1 MMKHLTLPVLFAAL
15 LVATQSLAAETKGA
29 GSTFVS
35 PVMAKWIDAYKT
47 KTGNTVSYQAVG
59 SSIGV
64 GLIKKEAVDFGA
76 SDMPLDPK
84 ELDRLGMM
92 QFPIVIGG
100 VVPVVNIDGVK
111 PGQIRFTG
119 QMLADIY
126 LGKLKS
132 WNDPAIRAINPD
144 IRLPNT
150 PITVVHRIDGSGT
163 TFNWSNYLSKV
174 SPQWKTSVGEGTSVE
189 WPLGLGGKGN
199 DGVASLV
206 SLVPGSIGYLEYT
219 YALQRLDRIS
229 FGVVQNSAG
238 NFVVPDAASFQAAAS
253 SADWKAEKDF
263 HLVLTNAPGEDA
275 YPITAT
281 TFVLMPKA
289 PKSEERSAAAI
300 DFIRWSLENGKAQAE
315 TLNYVPLPACPGRPD
330 RALLAAEHR
339 RAHGFGIGCSQALK
353 LGNERPSCPGLSRA
367 STFPVP
373 ATRPRSFWK
382 SRRES

>member
-1 MMKHLTLPVLFAAL
+1 MMKHLRLPIVLTAL
-15 LVATQSLAAETKGA
+15 VVATQSFAAETTGA

-35 PVMAKWIDAYKT
+35 PVMAKWIDAYKA

-64 GLIKKEAVDFGA
+64 GLIKKATVDFGA
-76 SDMPLDPK
+76 TDMPLDPK
-84 ELDRLGMM
+84 ELEKLGMI

-111 PGQIRFTG
+111 PGQIHFTG
-119 QMLADIY
+119 EVLAGIY

-144 IRLPNT
+144 LKLPNA

-174 SPQWKTSVGEGTSVE
+174 SPQWKTSVGEGTAVE
-189 WPLGLGGKGN
+189 WPVGVGGRGN

-206 SLVPGSIGYLEYT
+206 GLVPGSIGYLEYA
-219 YALQRLDRIS
+219 YALQRLDKIS

-281 TFVLMPKA
+281 TFVLMPIK
-289 PKSEERSAAAI
+289 PKSPERSAAAI
-300 DFIRWSLENGKAQAE
+300 DFVRWSLDNGKSQAE
-315 TLNYVPLPACPGRPD
+315 TLNYVPLPA
-330 RALLAAEHR
+330 ALIQQVEQYWQQSFEATTVTAS
-339 RAHGFGIGCSQALK
+339 AIGK
-353 LGNERPSCPGLSRA
+353 R
-367 STFPVP
+367 
-373 ATRPRSFWK
+373 
-382 SRRES
+382 

>member
-1 MMKHLTLPVLFAAL
+1 MKKHIALPVILAAL

-84 ELDRLGMM
+84 ELERLGMM

-126 LGKLKS
+126 LGKLRS

-150 PITVVHRIDGSGT
+150 AITVVHRTDGSGT

-206 SLVPGSIGYLEYT
+206 SLVPGAIGYLEYT

-229 FGVVQNSAG
+229 FGVVQNNAG

-289 PKSEERSAAAI
+289 PKSEERSAATI
-300 DFIRWSLENGKAQAE
+300 DFMRWSLENGKSQAE
-315 TLNYVPLPACPGRPD
+315 TLNYVPLPP
-330 RALLAAEHR
+330 ALVDQ
-339 RAHGFGIGCSQALK
+339 I
-353 LGNERPSCPGLSRA
+353 ERYWQQSIETNPTVSA
-367 STFPVP
+367 SANVK
-373 ATRPRSFWK
+373 R
-382 SRRES
+382 

>member
-1 MMKHLTLPVLFAAL
+1 MMKPLRLSIIFTAL
-15 LVATQSLAAETKGA
+15 IVATQSLAGDATGA

-35 PVMAKWIDAYKT
+35 PVMTKWIDIYKA
-47 KTGNTVSYQAVG
+47 KTGNTVNYQPVG

-64 GLIKKEAVDFGA
+64 GLIKKAAVDFGA
-76 SDMPLDPK
+76 TDMPLHPG
-84 ELDRLGMM
+84 ELEILGMM

-100 VVPVVNIDGVK
+100 VVPVVNIEGVK
-111 PGQIRFTG
+111 PGQIHFTG

-132 WNDPAIRAINPD
+132 WSDPAIQAINPD
-144 IRLPNT
+144 LKLPKT
-150 PITVVHRIDGSGT
+150 PITVVHRTDGSGT

-174 SPQWKTSVGEGTSVE
+174 SPQWKATIGEGTSVE

-206 SLVPGSIGYLEYT
+206 SLVSGSIGYLEYA

-253 SADWKAEKDF
+253 SADWTTTKDF
-263 HLVLTNAPGEDA
+263 FLVLTNAPGEDA

-281 TFVLMPKA
+281 TFVLMHKQPKF
-289 PKSEERSAAAI
+289 PDRSAAAI
-300 DFIRWSLENGKAQAE
+300 DFVRWSLESGKSQAE
-315 TLNYVPLPACPGRPD
+315 MLNYVP
-330 RALLAAEHR
+330 
-339 RAHGFGIGCSQALK
+339 
-353 LGNERPSCPGLSRA
+353 
-367 STFPVP
+367 
-373 ATRPRSFWK
+373 
-382 SRRES
+382 

>member
-1 MMKHLTLPVLFAAL
+1 MKKHIALPVILAAL

-64 GLIKKEAVDFGA
+64 GLIKKEAIDFGA

-126 LGKLKS
+126 LGKLRS

-150 PITVVHRIDGSGT
+150 AITVVHRTDGSGT

-174 SPQWKTSVGEGTSVE
+174 STQWKTSVGEGTSVE

-229 FGVVQNSAG
+229 FGVVQNGAG

-315 TLNYVPLPACPGRPD
+315 TLNYVPLPP
-330 RALLAAEHR
+330 ALVDQ
-339 RAHGFGIGCSQALK
+339 I
-353 LGNERPSCPGLSRA
+353 ERYWQQSIETNPTVSA
-367 STFPVP
+367 SANVK
-373 ATRPRSFWK
+373 R
-382 SRRES
+382 

>member
-1 MMKHLTLPVLFAAL
+1 MMKHLTLPVLFTAL

-132 WNDPAIRAINPD
+132 WNDPIIRAINPD

-150 PITVVHRIDGSGT
+150 AITVVHRTDGSGT

-206 SLVPGSIGYLEYT
+206 SLVPGAIGYLEYT

-300 DFIRWSLENGKAQAE
+300 DFIRWSLKNGKAQAE
-315 TLNYVPLPACPGRPD
+315 TLNYVPLPA
-330 RALLAAEHR
+330 ALVEQIERYWEQSLGAPTISASAAVKR
-339 RAHGFGIGCSQALK
+339 
-353 LGNERPSCPGLSRA
+353 
-367 STFPVP
+367 
-373 ATRPRSFWK
+373 
-382 SRRES
+382 

>member
-1 MMKHLTLPVLFAAL
+1 MKHLRLPIVVAAL
-15 LVATQSLAAETKGA
+15 VVATQSFAAETTGA

-35 PVMAKWIDAYKT
+35 LVMARWIDAYKA

-64 GLIKKEAVDFGA
+64 GLIKKAAVDFGA
-76 SDMPLDPK
+76 TDMPLDPK
-84 ELDRLGMM
+84 ELEKLGMI

-100 VVPVVNIDGVK
+100 VVPVVNIEGVK
-111 PGQIRFTG
+111 PGQIHFTG
-119 QMLADIY
+119 EVLAGIY

-132 WNDPAIRAINPD
+132 WNDPAIRAINPNLK
-144 IRLPNT
+144 LPNT
-150 PITVVHRIDGSGT
+150 AITVVHRIDGSGT

-174 SPQWKTSVGEGTSVE
+174 SPQWKTSVGEGTAVE
-189 WPLGLGGKGN
+189 WPVGLGGRGN

-206 SLVPGSIGYLEYT
+206 GLVPGSIGYLEYA
-219 YALQRLDRIS
+219 YALQRLDKIS

-281 TFVLMPKA
+281 TFVVMPKQ
-289 PKSEERSAAAI
+289 PKSPERSAAAI
-300 DFIRWSLENGKAQAE
+300 DFVRWSLDNGKSQAE
-315 TLNYVPLPACPGRPD
+315 TLNYVPLPP
-330 RALLAAEHR
+330 ALIEQVELYWQQSFEATTVTAS
-339 RAHGFGIGCSQALK
+339 AIGK
-353 LGNERPSCPGLSRA
+353 R
-367 STFPVP
+367 
-373 ATRPRSFWK
+373 
-382 SRRES
+382 

>member
-1 MMKHLTLPVLFAAL
+1 MTKPIKLPIILAAL
-15 LVATQSLAAETKGA
+15 LVATQSLAAEIEGA

-35 PVMAKWIDAYKT
+35 PVMAKWIDAYKAR
-47 KTGNTVSYQAVG
+47 TGNIVNYQAVG
-59 SSIGV
+59 SSTGV
-64 GLIKKEAVDFGA
+64 GLIKTGAVDFGA

-84 ELDRLGMM
+84 ELDRLGLM

-119 QMLADIY
+119 QMLADIH
-126 LGKLKS
+126 LGRLKS

-144 IRLPNT
+144 IRLPNA

-189 WPLGLGGKGN
+189 WPLGLGGRGN

-206 SLVPGSIGYLEYT
+206 SLVPGAIGYLEYT

-229 FGVVQNSAG
+229 FGIVQNSAG

-281 TFVLMPKA
+281 TFVLMPKT
-289 PKSEERSAAAI
+289 PKSQERSAGVI
-300 DFIRWSLENGKAQAE
+300 DFVRWSLENGKPQAE
-315 TLNYVPLPACPGRPD
+315 TLNYVPLPT
-330 RALLAAEHR
+330 AL
-339 RAHGFGIGCSQALK
+339 IGQI
-353 LGNERPSCPGLSRA
+353 ERYWQQNLDA
-367 STFPVP
+367 STVSAS
-373 ATRPRSFWK
+373 ATAKR
-382 SRRES
+382 

>member
-1 MMKHLTLPVLFAAL
+1 MTKHIKLPIVLTAL
-15 LVATQSLAAETKGA
+15 LVATQSLAAEIKGA

-35 PVMAKWIDAYKT
+35 PVMAKWIDAYKV
-47 KTGNTVSYQAVG
+47 KTGNVVSYQAVG
-59 SSIGV
+59 SSIGI
-64 GLIKKEAVDFGA
+64 GLVRKESVDFGA
-76 SDMPLDPK
+76 SDMPLDPR
-84 ELDRLGMM
+84 ELDKLGMM

-119 QMLADIY
+119 PMLADIY
-126 LGKLKS
+126 LGKIKS
-132 WNDPAIRAINPD
+132 WNDPAIRAVNPD

-150 PITVVHRIDGSGT
+150 AITPVHRVDGSGT

-174 SPQWKTSVGEGTSVE
+174 STQWKTSVGEGTSVE

-229 FGVVQNSAG
+229 FGTVQNSAG
-238 NFVVPDAASFQAAAS
+238 NFVVPDAASFQAAAA

-289 PKSEERSAAAI
+289 PKLPERSAAAI
-300 DFIRWSLENGKAQAE
+300 DFVRWSLENGKSQAE
-315 TLNYVPLPACPGRPD
+315 TLNYVPLP
-330 RALLAAEHR
+330 RALIDQIERYWQQSVDAAPTVS
-339 RAHGFGIGCSQALK
+339 AT
-353 LGNERPSCPGLSRA
+353 A
-367 STFPVP
+367 SVK
-373 ATRPRSFWK
+373 R
-382 SRRES
+382 

>member
-1 MMKHLTLPVLFAAL
+1 MKKHIALPVILAAL

-84 ELDRLGMM
+84 ELERLGMM

-126 LGKLKS
+126 LGKLRS

-150 PITVVHRIDGSGT
+150 AITVVHRTDGSGT

-206 SLVPGSIGYLEYT
+206 SLVPGAIGYLEYT
-219 YALQRLDRIS
+219 YALQQLDRIS
-229 FGVVQNSAG
+229 FGVVQNNAG

-315 TLNYVPLPACPGRPD
+315 TLNYVPLPS
-330 RALLAAEHR
+330 ALVDQ
-339 RAHGFGIGCSQALK
+339 I
-353 LGNERPSCPGLSRA
+353 ERYWQQSIETNPTVSA
-367 STFPVP
+367 SANVK
-373 ATRPRSFWK
+373 R
-382 SRRES
+382 

>member
-1 MMKHLTLPVLFAAL
+1 MKHLTLPVLFTAL

-132 WNDPAIRAINPD
+132 WNDPIIRAINPD

-150 PITVVHRIDGSGT
+150 AITVVHRTDGSGT

-206 SLVPGSIGYLEYT
+206 SLVPGAIGYLEYT

-300 DFIRWSLENGKAQAE
+300 DFIRWSLKNGKAQAE
-315 TLNYVPLPACPGRPD
+315 TLNYVPLPA
-330 RALLAAEHR
+330 ALVEQIERYWEQSLGAPTISASAAVKR
-339 RAHGFGIGCSQALK
+339 
-353 LGNERPSCPGLSRA
+353 
-367 STFPVP
+367 
-373 ATRPRSFWK
+373 
-382 SRRES
+382 

>member
-1 MMKHLTLPVLFAAL
+1 MTKHIRLPIVLTAL
-15 LVATQSLAAETKGA
+15 LVATQCLAAETKGA

-35 PVMAKWIDAYKT
+35 PVMAKWIDAYKA
-47 KTGNTVSYQAVG
+47 KTGNVVSYQAVG

-84 ELDRLGMM
+84 DLDRLGMM

-144 IRLPNT
+144 IKLPNT
-150 PITVVHRIDGSGT
+150 AITVVHRIDGSGT

-219 YALQRLDRIS
+219 YALQRLDKIS

-289 PKSEERSAAAI
+289 PKSPERSDAAI
-300 DFIRWSLENGKAQAE
+300 DFVRWSLENGKAQAE
-315 TLNYVPLPACPGRPD
+315 TLNYVPLPT
-330 RALLAAEHR
+330 AL
-339 RAHGFGIGCSQALK
+339 IDQI
-353 LGNERPSCPGLSRA
+353 ERYWQQSLTAVSA
-367 STFPVP
+367 SASVK
-373 ATRPRSFWK
+373 R
-382 SRRES
+382 

>member
-1 MMKHLTLPVLFAAL
+1 MMKHLRLPIVLAAL
-15 LVATQSLAAETKGA
+15 VVATQSFAAETTGA

-35 PVMAKWIDAYKT
+35 PVMAKWIDAYKA

-64 GLIKKEAVDFGA
+64 GLIKKATVDFGA
-76 SDMPLDPK
+76 TDMPLDPK
-84 ELDRLGMM
+84 ELEKLGMI

-111 PGQIRFTG
+111 PGQIHFTG
-119 QMLADIY
+119 EVLAGIY

-144 IRLPNT
+144 LKLPNA

-174 SPQWKTSVGEGTSVE
+174 SPQWKTSVGEGTAVE
-189 WPLGLGGKGN
+189 WPVGVGGRGN

-206 SLVPGSIGYLEYT
+206 GLVPGSIGYLEYA
-219 YALQRLDRIS
+219 YALQRLDKIS

-281 TFVLMPKA
+281 TFVLMPIK
-289 PKSEERSAAAI
+289 PKSPERSAAAI
-300 DFIRWSLENGKAQAE
+300 DFVRWSLDNGKSQAE
-315 TLNYVPLPACPGRPD
+315 TLNYVPLPP
-330 RALLAAEHR
+330 ALIQQVEQYWQQSFEATTVTAS
-339 RAHGFGIGCSQALK
+339 AIGK
-353 LGNERPSCPGLSRA
+353 R
-367 STFPVP
+367 
-373 ATRPRSFWK
+373 
-382 SRRES
+382 

>member
-1 MMKHLTLPVLFAAL
+1 M
-15 LVATQSLAAETKGA
+15 AAETKGA

-150 PITVVHRIDGSGT
+150 AITVVHRIDGSGT

-174 SPQWKTSVGEGTSVE
+174 STQWKTSVGEGTSVE

-300 DFIRWSLENGKAQAE
+300 DFMRWSLENGKSQAE
-315 TLNYVPLPACPGRPD
+315 TLNYVPLPP
-330 RALLAAEHR
+330 ALVDQ
-339 RAHGFGIGCSQALK
+339 I
-353 LGNERPSCPGLSRA
+353 ERYWQQSIETNPTVSA
-367 STFPVP
+367 SANVK
-373 ATRPRSFWK
+373 R
-382 SRRES
+382 

>member
-1 MMKHLTLPVLFAAL
+1 MTKHIALPIIFSTL
-15 LVATQSLAAETKGA
+15 LVAAQSLAAETKGA

-35 PVMAKWIDAYKT
+35 PVMAKWIDAYKG
-47 KTGNTVSYQAVG
+47 KTGNIVSYQAVG

-64 GLIKKEAVDFGA
+64 GLIKNEAVDFGA
-76 SDMPLDPK
+76 SDMPLDPR

-126 LGKLKS
+126 LGKVKS
-132 WNDPAIRAINPD
+132 WNDPAIRAVNPD
-144 IRLPNT
+144 IKLPNT
-150 PITVVHRIDGSGT
+150 AITVVHRIDGSGT
-163 TFNWSNYLSKV
+163 TFNWSNYLAKV
-174 SPQWKTSVGEGTSVE
+174 SPQWKASVGEGTTVE
-189 WPLGLGGKGN
+189 WPLGLGGRGN

-206 SLVPGSIGYLEYT
+206 SLVPGAIGYLEYT

-229 FGVVQNSAG
+229 FGIVQNSAG
-238 NFVVPDAASFQAAAS
+238 NFVVPDAASFQAAAA

-281 TFVLMPKA
+281 TFVLMPKT
-289 PKSEERSAAAI
+289 PKSPDRSAAAI
-300 DFIRWSLENGKAQAE
+300 DFVRWSLENGKTQAE
-315 TLNYVPLPACPGRPD
+315 TLNYVPLPP
-330 RALLAAEHR
+330 ALIDQIERYWQQSIEAQTVSATAAVKR
-339 RAHGFGIGCSQALK
+339 
-353 LGNERPSCPGLSRA
+353 
-367 STFPVP
+367 
-373 ATRPRSFWK
+373 
-382 SRRES
+382 

>member
-1 MMKHLTLPVLFAAL
+1 MMKHLTLPVLFTAL

-47 KTGNTVSYQAVG
+47 KTSNTVSYQAVG

-64 GLIKKEAVDFGA
+64 TLIKKEAVDFGA

-126 LGKLKS
+126 LGKLRS

-150 PITVVHRIDGSGT
+150 AITVVHRIDGSGT

-174 SPQWKTSVGEGTSVE
+174 SPQWKASVGEGTSVE

-206 SLVPGSIGYLEYT
+206 GLVPGSIGYLEYT

-300 DFIRWSLENGKAQAE
+300 DFIRWSLENGKSQAE
-315 TLNYVPLPACPGRPD
+315 TLNYVPLPP
-330 RALLAAEHR
+330 ALVDQIERYWQQSLGEPTISASAAVKR
-339 RAHGFGIGCSQALK
+339 
-353 LGNERPSCPGLSRA
+353 
-367 STFPVP
+367 
-373 ATRPRSFWK
+373 
-382 SRRES
+382 

>member
-1 MMKHLTLPVLFAAL
+1 MKHIRLPIVFTAL
-15 LVATQSLAAETKGA
+15 LVATHSLAAETKGA

-35 PVMAKWIDAYKT
+35 PVMAKWIDAYKA
-47 KTGNTVSYQAVG
+47 KTGNTVSYQPVG

-64 GLIKKEAVDFGA
+64 SLIKKEAVDFGA

-84 ELDRLGMM
+84 ELDKLGMM

-111 PGQIRFTG
+111 PGQLRFTG
-119 QMLADIY
+119 QVLADIY
-126 LGKLKS
+126 LGRLKS
-132 WNDPAIRAINPD
+132 WNDPAIRELNPD

-150 PITVVHRIDGSGT
+150 AITVVHRVDGSGT

-174 SPQWKTSVGEGTSVE
+174 SPQWKMSVGEGTSVE

-199 DGVASLV
+199 DGVASLI
-206 SLVPGSIGYLEYT
+206 SLVPGAIGYLEYT

-229 FGVVQNSAG
+229 FGLVQNSAG
-238 NFVVPDAASFQAAAS
+238 KFILPDAASFQAAAS
-253 SADWKAEKDF
+253 SADWNAEKDF

-289 PKSEERSAAAI
+289 PKSPDRSAAAI
-300 DFIRWSLENGKAQAE
+300 DFVRWSLENGKSQAE
-315 TLNYVPLPACPGRPD
+315 TLNYVPLPS
-330 RALLAAEHR
+330 ALIDQIEHYWQLSVEAAPTVSVSANVKR
-339 RAHGFGIGCSQALK
+339 
-353 LGNERPSCPGLSRA
+353 
-367 STFPVP
+367 
-373 ATRPRSFWK
+373 
-382 SRRES
+382 